1 MIKLIRITNERA
13 KAKARRKAAKNR
25 RYAGRMMMRT
35 RAVQAEAGNDKEEG
49 SMDKQDFLT
58 QIEEMHEK
66 AQRLW
71 AQLAD
76 KENHLQ
82 ALEEQADAKKTQ
94 VENLDHILQN
104 KQEEADG
111 IVDAANRR
119 MEESAE
125 KIEAKLDALIAEIK
139 ESMQNGADE
148 EELVRQSERLTQE
161 LQTSL
166 NAMREDL
173 KDHTHSESVKCFRNV
188 QSSLDDLKS
197 VLEEKSLSDDEKR
210 RLRAPAIWA
219 LWFTVLNFLMII
231 GLIMYETGVFR
242 LLMG

>member
-1 MIKLIRITNERA
+1 
-13 KAKARRKAAKNR
+13 
-25 RYAGRMMMRT
+25 
-35 RAVQAEAGNDKEEG
+35 
-49 SMDKQDFLT
+49 MDKQDFLT
-58 QIEEMHEK
+58 QIEEMHDK

-76 KENHLQ
+76 KEKHLQ

-125 KIEAKLDALIAEIK
+125 KIEARLDALIAEIR

-148 EELVRQSERLTQE
+148 EELARQSERLTKE
-161 LQTSL
+161 LQASL

-197 VLEEKSLSDDEKR
+197 VLEEKSLSEDEKR

-219 LWFTVLNFLMII
+219 LWFTILNFLMII